1 MDQDSASTNKER
13 LQSLMQQVGIVDIND
28 LSQRAKV
35 SRLQVIRIQQ
45 GLILNIS
52 VGAIAQIAQVL
63 KISVD
68 SLLKIFVSPDIAPDH
83 LSPTPAT
90 PDLTPDALVACR
102 QEYQRLQQEMTQ
114 LQETLKAEFQQTSLE
129 TIESW
134 LLQWPTATAVV
145 RLNPQLPATRLLA
158 IVEPVE
164 QLMKQWNVLTIAAV
178 GEELPYD
185 PQNHELMKG
194 IAQPGELVKV
204 RYVGYKQG
212 AKLLHKAKVSPV

>member
-13 LQSLMQQVGIVDIND
+13 LQSLMQQAGIVDINE

-52 VGAIAQIAQVL
+52 LGAIAQIAQVL
-63 KISVD
+63 GISVD
-68 SLLKIFVSPDIAPDH
+68 SLLKIFVSSDH
-83 LSPTPAT
+83 LPPQAAIPEPTSDMAS
-90 PDLTPDALVACR
+90 DALVACR
-102 QEYQRLQQEMTQ
+102 QEYQRLQQEMNQ
-114 LQETLKAEFQQTSLE
+114 LQSTLQTEFQQTSLE

-134 LLQWPTATAVV
+134 LLQWPTAAAVV
-145 RLNPQLPATRLLA
+145 RLNPQLPASRLLA

-164 QLMKQWNVLTIAAV
+164 QLVKEWNVLTIAAV

-185 PQNHELMKG
+185 PQHHELMKG